1 MMLRPILLSIA
12 MAAIAP
18 VSPAP
23 AASVT
28 LPQEAPVPYP
38 RPATPRPAPASLS
51 LPANEAACR
60 RDLDR
65 LKVAYTPAAPVKA
78 PGACSLPHPLKVT
91 ALSPHIAV
99 APAAIINCQTAR
111 AAALLMQTTGQK
123 TALAHLGA
131 PIARIRNASGYV
143 CRRRNGQK
151 RLSEHAYGNALDI
164 SRFTLSDG
172 RRIDVRSYRAS
183 AERKFL
189 KSIQSKACGI
199 FKTVLGPGSDA
210 DHADHFHFDMRE
222 RSNGSTWCK

>member
-1 MMLRPILLSIA
+1 MLRPIFLALCIA
-12 MAAIAP
+12 
-18 VSPAP
+18 AP
-23 AASVT
+23 AAAQAASTTLT
-28 LPQEAPVPYP
+28 LPAEAPLP
-38 RPATPRPAPASLS
+38 TPRPHARLVHAGTT
-51 LPANEAACR
+51 LPADEAACR
-60 RDLDR
+60 RDLKR
-65 LKVAYTPAAPVKA
+65 LQVAFAPASPVKA

-111 AAALLMQTTGQK
+111 AAAILLQTTGQK
-123 TALAHLGA
+123 AALEHLGA

-143 CRRRNGQK
+143 CRTRNGQK

-172 RRIDVRSYRAS
+172 RRIAVKSYGKS
-183 AERKFL
+183 PERKFL
-189 KSIQSKACGI
+189 KTIQAKACGI

-210 DHADHFHFDMRE
+210 DHADHFHLDMRQ